1 MIRRAAALLLLL
13 IALPV
18 TAAEWIGQLPEAEMR
33 AVEAA
38 ATQADANWN
47 ARDAA
52 GLSAMYTGDA
62 TLVVGGTE
70 VLRGRE
76 AVLAYFTRSFAR
88 TPASMRHTTLVD
100 RMIVLAPDLV
110 WADTRVALDDAGASG
125 QLTRV
130 RDFNTLTLLRK
141 QDSQWKLHT
150 VRAYPVPV
158 AATTAAR

>member
-1 MIRRAAALLLLL
+1 MIRRAVALLLVL
-13 IALPV
+13 IALPA
-18 TAAEWIGQLPEAEMR
+18 TAAEWIGQLPEAEMH

-52 GLSAMYTGDA
+52 GLSAMYTDDA
-62 TLVVGGTE
+62 TLVVGDTDA
-70 VLRGRE
+70 LRGRE

-88 TPASMRHTTLVD
+88 TPASMRHTTMVD

-125 QLTRV
+125 QPTRV

-141 QDSQWKLHT
+141 QDGQWKLHT
-150 VRAYPVPV
+150 VRAYPVPA